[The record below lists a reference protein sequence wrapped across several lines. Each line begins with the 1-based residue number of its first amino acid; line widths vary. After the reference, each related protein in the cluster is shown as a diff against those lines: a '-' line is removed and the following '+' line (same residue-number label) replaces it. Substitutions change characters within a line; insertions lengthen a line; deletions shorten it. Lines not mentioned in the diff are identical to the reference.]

1 MENTRFT
8 KDELDR
14 ILSILEVAKWDVSL
28 DNSACDTIDRFVAVF
43 DNFYKQYNE
52 YTNNGVDDKRISCE
66 IQPHFMVSISR
77 KNS

>member
-8 KDELDR
+8 KDELDH
-14 ILSILEVAKWDVSL
+14 ILSILEIAKQDVSL
-28 DNSACDTIDRFVAVF
+28 CNSECDTIDRFVSVF

-66 IQPHFMVSISR
+66 IQPHFMVSVSSR
-77 KNS
+77 NS